1 VCVRERAR
9 REIDRAQR
17 ERAQRENHTHSTQKH
32 SYLSRG
38 GAAPLETP
46 WLLRRFLG
54 FRVEGQDTHINTHT
68 RTHTHTHTHTH
79 TRARTHTRIASHR
92 LAPPRTATTLC
103 TPLKSLSPA
112 PTSLRVSSYLP
123 PHDAHLRAHTRSAH
137 AKHTQPRH
145 TVCVGKKKLDEV
157 ARTAANELS
166 GSARQHVAAAHE
178 GGRR

>member
-1 VCVRERAR
+1 MCVRERER

-17 ERAQRENHTHSTQKH
+17 EREQRENHTHSTQKH

-68 RTHTHTHTHTH
+68 RTHTHTHTHT
-79 TRARTHTRIASHR
+79 RARAHTHTRIASQR

-103 TPLKSLSPA
+103 TPLKSLCPA

-123 PHDAHLRAHTRSAH
+123 PHDAHLRAHARPAQTH
-137 AKHTQPRH
+137 AASRH
-145 TVCVGKKKLDEV
+145 IPLLLF
-157 ARTAANELS
+157 AAPPCS
-166 GSARQHVAAAHE
+166 GTGLG
-178 GGRR
+178 GGRGSRAACVESG